1 MANTSKN
8 ADTKKGLGISKSLLK
23 GGNSFS
29 KSRVGRNLNKKL
41 ISFTKS
47 KASGIKGTI
56 KNVSTKPLLI
66 FVVVALVV
74 SLLCSLIMSNVG
86 QSKTDES
93 DIYDICMNHAEITDI
108 YKTEDYAWVSD
119 CRDQIYSL
127 RQSSS
132 FKLADSDRNNE
143 DKVKEIRYKKIMS
156 ISFLMEYWMTNS
168 KSPFSFI
175 EGSDSDWSG
184 YVACFTSENYQEN
197 LENYFTEASKINTS
211 ETLTEEE
218 KVANE
223 EQQKVVDVAQQKVIN
238 DSFWDKLED
247 YLDKNLVIDTK
258 TSNETS
264 STNSTNSLSSL
275 FNFTV
280 VNAEQV
286 ESEKNKKRYVLDDSE
301 KYTILTI
308 AKIAYDRGYCG
319 STVGSDDIQWP
330 VEESAIVSTSY
341 TSFADKSDRPDFKNL
356 GVVHFGFDFG
366 VPVNTPV
373 YAVFDGTFSTNGLTG
388 LNGWS
393 CIKSDKLTGI
403 HGLNLN
409 AYYNHLNSTV
419 VSTGDYV
426 TKGQLIG
433 YSGTASGVAHLC
445 FKITEIGESTK
456 ERMNPDNYRYYYPFS
471 YFGLK
476 DPQPLCR
483 DKNEVNGCLAFDQIN
498 TGELSEY

>member
-29 KSRVGRNLNKKL
+29 KSRLGRNLNNKL
-41 ISFTKS
+41 ISFTK
-47 KASGIKGTI
+47 KKTSGLKGTL
-56 KNVSTKPLLI
+56 KNVSTKPLI
-66 FVVVALVV
+66 IVVIIALVV

-108 YKTEDYAWVSD
+108 YKTDDYKWVSD

-127 RQSSS
+127 RQSGPL
-132 FKLADSDRNNE
+132 KLADEDRNND
-143 DKVKEIRYKKIMS
+143 DKVKEIRYKKIMA

-175 EGSDSDWSG
+175 EGSDSDWEG
-184 YVACFTSENYQEN
+184 YVACFNSDNYAEN

-211 ETLTEEE
+211 DSLNDEE
-218 KVANE
+218 KSAND
-223 EQQKVVDVAQQKVIN
+223 EQQKIVDEAQKKVI
-238 DSFWDKLED
+238 DDTFWEKLED
-247 YLDKNLVIDTK
+247 YLDKNLVGNGNV
-258 TSNETS
+258 SEETS
-264 STNSTNSLSSL
+264 SISSVNSLLSL
-275 FNFTV
+275 FNFTT
-280 VNAEQV
+280 VNAEQA
-286 ESEKNKKRYVLDDSE
+286 ETDKNKKKYVFDDSE

-330 VEESAIVSTSY
+330 VDESAIVSTSY

-366 VPVNTPV
+366 IPENTPV

-403 HGLNLN
+403 HGMNLN
-409 AYYNHLNSTV
+409 AYYNHLNSVV

-433 YSGTASGVAHLC
+433 YSGKASGVEHLC

-456 ERMNPDNYRYYYPFS
+456 ERMNPDNYKYYYPFS

-483 DKNEVNGCLAFDQIN
+483 DKNEANGCLAFDQIN